1 MTSIEKTIEES
12 QDTCTDKEIG
22 INPITGNDV
31 QHHLEPISPT
41 AAVEDN
47 TEIKLEQGNERKQ
60 QIHEC
65 NNDEELP
72 IDKGWAWVVLAGI
85 TVLALLFGGIIKN
98 FGIIFVAIQ
107 DRFGSSASLTSSLV
121 TTQRLT
127 NSFTSLI
134 TMTVGMQFT
143 SNRIAVILGALIL
156 TISNIVSAFATDVR
170 ILFASIGVLE
180 GVAKGFIIPTI
191 TVSLLEYFNKR
202 RGLAVG
208 LAFSGS
214 SLGGL
219 IFAPIFAELLDN
231 IGYTRTLLIV
241 AGMTFSFLVTGALLR
256 PIKSFERQSLK
267 HNETNGNTKD
277 ETDIESRS
285 DTGKHESSLESIQNK
300 SNEQNSFLCK
310 LKAGFDMKVFKT
322 FVFPVFLLMAA
333 MLATTTDLLVMFL
346 APFSDDIGLTAD
358 QIGILMSVLAGV
370 GMLSRIICAL
380 VADRECVKRTTLLA
394 VLSMMAG
401 ITAHCARFFKSFS
414 LLLVMAV
421 FLGLTCEIYNSMY
434 PVILVEYLTL
444 SKTKSCMGFTVMTQG
459 IAVASTYPLVGWL
472 RDTIGNYYA
481 SYHCLGTMSFIGA
494 LCAFALPYVHRRS
507 KKKSNHHI
515 HVEKNTEIVTVSS

>member
-127 NSFTSLI
+127 NSFTC
-134 TMTVGMQFT
+134 
-143 SNRIAVILGALIL
+143 
-156 TISNIVSAFATDVR
+156 
-170 ILFASIGVLE
+170 
-180 GVAKGFIIPTI
+180 VAKGFIIPTI